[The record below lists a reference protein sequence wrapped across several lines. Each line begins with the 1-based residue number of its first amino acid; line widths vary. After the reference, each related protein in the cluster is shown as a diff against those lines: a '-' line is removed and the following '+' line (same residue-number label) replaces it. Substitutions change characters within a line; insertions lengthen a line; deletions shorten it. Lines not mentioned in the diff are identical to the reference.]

1 MAKKCA
7 FSYEFKLPGVHK
19 VKAADAGRICKELS
33 ESEGGLTPQ
42 RLVDVS
48 RDKNHPL
55 HNEFE
60 WDDDVAAEM
69 YRRSQAAKLIRDIVI
84 VRNDDDHRD
93 RQFVITDQ
101 RNSVYV
107 EMHDALSNEDWKNNL
122 LKQSRNDM
130 VAFIAKYRRLQELAN
145 VIEPMEVLLDLLK

>member
-1 MAKKCA
+1 MNCA

-19 VKAADAGRICKELS
+19 VSADDAGRICKELS

-48 RDKNHPL
+48 RDASHPL
-55 HNEFE
+55 HAEFE
-60 WDDDVAAEM
+60 WNDDLAAEM

-107 EMHDALSNEDWKNNL
+107 EIHDALNNEKWKNNL
-122 LKQSRNDM
+122 LKQAKNDM
-130 VAFIAKYRRLQELAN
+130 IAFIAKYRRLKELTD
-145 VIEPMEVLLDLLK
+145 VIDPMETLLDLLK